1 MASKR
6 LEDIG
11 SDGGDVRSLSIDLA
25 SVTQTLLVAEHLSFR
40 RAAGVLGVR
49 QSAVSRRV
57 RALEDSLGVS
67 LFERHHAGVRLT
79 AAGAQFVV
87 HVKRALLQLDYA
99 LKNAGAAGRG
109 ANGQLGIGIFS
120 SVASGFLREL
130 LRAYLAHHPAVCIH
144 ISEGAAGEHIAHI
157 RKGQLDV
164 AFVRGS
170 PVLSGCEVE
179 ALWTERM
186 FLALPQEH
194 RLCERDT
201 IEWEALR
208 DERFVVRQSEP
219 GPQIHDYVIARLA
232 DLGYYP
238 SVQRFDVGRDTLMHL
253 VALDLGLTFVSEAAT
268 AMSFPE
274 VTFRPI
280 AGNDELLA
288 FSAVWSPNND
298 NPAFRRFLSLARSL
312 SKKWA
317 SRVNGIRSASSVE
330 RSLVVSALVHRAV
343 IFAAASV
350 QILGPLT

>member
-1 MASKR
+1 MTRKLLDDFSSA
-6 LEDIG
+6 
-11 SDGGDVRSLSIDLA
+11 GGDLRSLSLDLA

-79 AAGAQFVV
+79 AAGAQFLEQ
-87 HVKRALLQLDYA
+87 VKHALLQLDYA
-99 LKNAGAAGRG
+99 LKTAGAAGRG
-109 ANGQLGIGIFS
+109 ANGQLNIGIFS

-144 ISEGAAGEHIAHI
+144 ISEGAASEHIARI

-164 AFVRGS
+164 AFVRGV
-170 PVLSGCEVE
+170 PTLSSCEVE

-186 FLALPQEH
+186 FLAIPQEH
-194 RLCERDT
+194 RLRNSDM
-201 IEWEALR
+201 IEWESLR

-238 SVQRFDVGRDTLMHL
+238 SVRRFDVGRDTLMHL
-253 VALDLGLTFVSEAAT
+253 VALGLGLTFVAEAAT

-280 AGNDELLA
+280 AGNAELLA

-298 NPAFRRFLSLARSL
+298 NPAFRRFLSLARVL
-312 SKKWA
+312 SKKWVSCINDIKSVKGAMVA
-317 SRVNGIRSASSVE
+317 ST
-330 RSLVVSALVHRAV
+330 LVDRAV
-343 IFAAASV
+343 IFVAASV
-350 QILGPLT
+350 QILDLLT